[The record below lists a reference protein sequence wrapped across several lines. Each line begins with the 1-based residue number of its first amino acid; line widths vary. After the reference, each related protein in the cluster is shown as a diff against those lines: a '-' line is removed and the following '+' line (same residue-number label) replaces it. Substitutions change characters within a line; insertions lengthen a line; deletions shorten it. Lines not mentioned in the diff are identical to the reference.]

1 MFRTLADL
9 RSSVDQLISE
19 QGPNAFCAAFIYTK
33 EDVVD
38 YYDALAK
45 EPDEET
51 TMDILSDLG
60 DSDWIYEQ
68 IGDQLEDRVKE
79 RLDQN

>member
-1 MFRTLADL
+1 MFYTLADL
-9 RSSVDQLISE
+9 RSSVDELISQ
-19 QGPNAFCAAFIYTK
+19 QGPNAFCAAFVYTK

-38 YYDALAK
+38 YYDELGK

-60 DSDWIYEQ
+60 DSNWIYEQ
-68 IGDQLEDRVKE
+68 IGDQLEDCVKE
-79 RLDQN
+79 RLNRI